1 MTSTAD
7 RYGETSLEMTEQ
19 LMNNRE
25 CDVSDTDVTDTESG
39 DDGVLI
45 RELKPMLND
54 VTQNGASEQNR
65 RKRIA
70 NFIYQNGIQQKAENH
85 GTRNTQSFGD
95 IEFVGFGQNI
105 KKSPYI
111 RVDNNTEP
119 TLIWDLLINQWKMDK
134 PKVLISV
141 TGGAHDYHFKSR
153 LKTLFKEGLI
163 KAAVSTGAWIIT
175 RGIDAGVSKIV
186 GEAIKEEH
194 TEIMALG
201 MAGWDSI
208 DNNAALHGHTSD
220 GKWPAKYGASEL
232 SHDKPALD
240 CNHTH
245 FILMDHGREEL
256 GYQLDVR
263 DNLEQYISE
272 LPVKDGEEINHIP
285 VVLVVIG
292 GATKTIAKVYKSLMP
307 EDGQAIPVVVVD
319 GSGRA
324 ADLVA
329 KALRITE
336 DEPDEQIR
344 DIIKDELAEDIRK
357 VLLKPD
363 TALNIS
369 AVNKCI
375 DTLAEIVNSQN
386 RSMMTVFDM
395 HTSFIKDID
404 RTILCGLLKA
414 KHVREDIKSQLHLAM
429 RLNRCDIAETE
440 IITADRRTEWKVLD
454 HFEEHMETALI
465 QNKVDF
471 VTLFLEHVIQLETFL
486 TIARLHALYTKIIK
500 ARYAIAGRL
509 STKHILK
516 RLLKGKEDKVYL
528 QAIGRLCQEFLEDEF
543 DVLYQDDKYVVDDSI
558 VTSHVSRSKKI
569 DFQHSDKDLLIWAV
583 LTNRRG
589 MAELFWR
596 RLTIG
601 NIGSALIAA
610 RILTALAK
618 KANIEESTL
627 THDLENH
634 ADAFVKFAIGVID
647 QCYEDNKRWA
657 QLTLVRKLSVWG
669 NTTCLSIAYS
679 GQKMNFLE
687 HECCQTKMERT
698 WKGMI
703 QMNLFEQ
710 KAKVAYI
717 VMLLMFSWFLL
728 TDLRPSG
735 LPNSPGVIEYVV
747 MIWIST
753 LIIEELRQVLGR
765 ESKSLK
771 YKIISWFSE
780 HWNKFD
786 IAMFVLYIVA
796 VCLRFLISVENF
808 EYARITYSISLM
820 LFYFRLLHMA
830 LVAQNIGPKII
841 MIYKML
847 RDLLHFVVI
856 LVIFLL
862 SFGYATQALLTP
874 NQDPHI
880 SVLWTSLY
888 RPHWQLY
895 GWLFLDEIE
904 DQVTNETCY
913 YNGEQVNG
921 TFNGTAMCVD
931 TQMYGWVI
939 PLLIAIYLMIA
950 NILLINLLI
959 AMFSY
964 TFQNVQDN
972 SMTIWRFFRCQVI
985 AEYFERPT
993 LAPPFIILSHV
1004 YRLVKFAYQKMRLR
1018 YNLKYPGNRTNQEI
1032 RNENDKRQSHA
1043 LNVCLDEKEEHYINS
1058 FEKRCMEK
1066 YFSKLRQEDIQSI
1079 ENTVSSNA
1087 DRLEEV
1093 KQQVEELKEA
1103 IEDIPMAT
1111 ELPSNSSTI
1120 STQNERTDTEEKLL
1134 QFMSQLNE
1142 RMAKLEENIGHSHRL
1157 V

>member
-440 IITADRRTEWKVLD
+440 IITADRRTEWKNL

-753 LIIEELRQVLGR
+753 LIIEELRQ
-765 ESKSLK
+765 
-771 YKIISWFSE
+771 
-780 HWNKFD
+780 
-786 IAMFVLYIVA
+786 
-796 VCLRFLISVENF
+796 
-808 EYARITYSISLM
+808 
-820 LFYFRLLHMA
+820 
-830 LVAQNIGPKII
+830 
-841 MIYKML
+841 L